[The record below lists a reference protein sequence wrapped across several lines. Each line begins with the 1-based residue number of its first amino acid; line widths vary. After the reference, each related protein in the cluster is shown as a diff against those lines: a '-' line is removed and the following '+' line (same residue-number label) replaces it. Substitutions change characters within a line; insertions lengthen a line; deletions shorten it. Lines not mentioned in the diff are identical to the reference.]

1 MALKDIRGFMVKK
14 LPPQAN
20 DNEKIHVHVESWQ
33 WETNSSRK
41 LTWKHWLAFAILLAV
56 AILFAFGF
64 LIIAGVVLIAA
75 LIINI
80 ALYLIK
86 KIS

>member
-1 MALKDIRGFMVKK
+1 MALKDIRGFMAKK

-33 WETNSSRK
+33 WETSPSRK

-75 LIINI
+75 LIVNI
-80 ALYLIK
+80 VLFIMK
-86 KIS
+86 KLT